1 MANPIQ
7 DATCSI
13 DARNRRVISWTLS
26 RDMGPYNG
34 FELHMENSRAGGPWE
49 VISEDLLN
57 ECFFIDDRRR
67 NWNKRMDEHY
77 RLWLH
82 KGAEE
87 YRSGIIHAGV
97 QYAWPFDTEAKN
109 AITQIQGQIAMSGV
123 AGVLLKERKWGSR
136 CVHCT
141 DFDGQESVNEHCPH
155 CSGTGVE
162 GGYYPGIS
170 LALVKD
176 GISKS
181 ERRGQLGRGQVEA
194 FQGRCIAYPWIHVGD
209 VWVEDGTNKRFV
221 INELT
226 PTSTYKTADLV
237 YAIKA
242 DRAEYADQ
250 VYAPGNSYKVEVKDV
265 WVNAESERLY
275 NEQMQK
281 DMDGVHGERADARLA
296 EMEPRARKSAWERLE
311 DTF

>member
-1 MANPIQ
+1 
-7 DATCSI
+7 
-13 DARNRRVISWTLS
+13 
-26 RDMGPYNG
+26 
-34 FELHMENSRAGGPWE
+34 
-49 VISEDLLN
+49 
-57 ECFFIDDRRR
+57 
-67 NWNKRMDEHY
+67 
-77 RLWLH
+77 
-82 KGAEE
+82 
-87 YRSGIIHAGV
+87 
-97 QYAWPFDTEAKN
+97 
-109 AITQIQGQIAMSGV
+109 
-123 AGVLLKERKWGSR
+123 
-136 CVHCT
+136 VHCT

-281 DMDGVHGERADARLA
+281 DMDGVHEERANAKLA